1 MRQASQFA
9 KVILLVCLGLGG
21 GIGSAAEEPL
31 RASAASPGTPPYE
44 ELSVEGLAQRIAA
57 HFPKV
62 TATVTAVQE
71 DRLVLDQGSL
81 AGLKPGYRLDLY
93 REGKAFVH
101 PLTKEPLGRH
111 EQALGTAEIERVEE
125 ARAIALLR
133 EGRTGL
139 SVVTGDR
146 ARMTAGRIRAALVPT
161 HLEEQTRAMD
171 DLYRALGETGRFALH
186 DPDDLTRLLGARR
199 MARVREDDPE
209 QLRAIG
215 KLLGVSYLFLC
226 SSPEG
231 RKGKS
236 LDVRILS
243 LPDLRTHDRI
253 LARVSSAGKP
263 RSAGSTPD
271 LLPPMLGAKLA
282 IYQFTLPYVAR
293 LVASGDLDGDG
304 REELVISNGSRLF
317 IYRVVEGRLEELWKE
332 PARWAPREDLAL
344 YVADPAKRGQAR
356 IFLSSQEYGQPRS
369 AILAYRE
376 GRVEVLAEKI
386 PYFLRVLALPGE
398 GPTLLI
404 QGSPGRKGSAP
415 VLRARWAEASS
426 LSGAL
431 PFEPGPPLHHQP
443 RAGLYGFV
451 LLDTDGDGV
460 PETLELDEAAHLVLS
475 RKDGG
480 VLWRSPESYGG
491 EDREPVADPTTIR
504 TEATQPGGRLLYLP
518 QDGAGEV
525 ILRRNEGLS
534 YFQIFESFKGYRSAS
549 LYSLAWSGTSL
560 VERWRIEGIEGF
572 VHDFQV
578 GEFLRKDRQ
587 HVAVLTKPTLVSTAQ
602 AMDLTKAGEYLLGK
616 STLLIYALPEGL

>member
-1 MRQASQFA
+1 MSEKEEGMRQASVYT

-21 GIGSAAEEPL
+21 GMGSAEGEPL
-31 RASAASPGTPPYE
+31 RTSAAHPGTPPYE
-44 ELSVEGLAQRIAA
+44 ELSVGGLAQRIAA

-62 TATVTAVQE
+62 TATVTSVQG

-111 EQALGTAEIERVEE
+111 EQTLGTAEIERAEE
-125 ARAIALLR
+125 TQAVALLR
-133 EGRTGL
+133 EGRAGL
-139 SVVTGDR
+139 SVVAGDR

-161 HLEEQTRAMD
+161 DPEEQTRVMD

-186 DPDDLTRLLGARR
+186 DLDDLTRLLRARQ

-215 KLLGVSYLFLC
+215 KLLGVSTLFLC

-243 LPDLRTHDRI
+243 LPDLRARDRI
-253 LARVSSAGKP
+253 LARVAPAGKEI
-263 RSAGSTPD
+263 STPD

-282 IYQFTLPYVAR
+282 IHQFTLPYVAR

-344 YVADPAKRGQAR
+344 YVADPVKRGQAQ

-369 AILAYRE
+369 AILAFRE

-386 PYFLRVLALPGE
+386 PYFLRVLTLPGE

-404 QGSPGRKGSAP
+404 QGPPGRKGTAP
-415 VLRARWAEASS
+415 VQRARWT
-426 LSGAL
+426 GD
-431 PFEPGPPLHHQP
+431 PTHRFEPGDPLLPQP
-443 RAGLYGFV
+443 RVGLYGFV

-491 EDREPVADPTTIR
+491 EEREPLADPSTIR
-504 TEATQPGGRLLYLP
+504 PEATQPGGRMLYLP
-518 QDGAGEV
+518 QDGGGEV
-525 ILRRNEGLS
+525 ILRRNEGIS
-534 YFQIFESFKGYRSAS
+534 YFQILDAFKGYHSAS
-549 LYSLAWSGTSL
+549 LFGLTWSGTRL
-560 VERWRIEGIEGF
+560 VERWRIEGIKGF

-578 GEFLRKDRQ
+578 GEFLHKDRQ

-602 AMDLTKAGEYLLGK
+602 AMDLDKAGEYLLGK
-616 STLLIYALPEGL
+616 STLLIYMLPEGL

>member
-1 MRQASQFA
+1 MRHASKFA
-9 KVILLVCLGLGG
+9 KVLLLVCLGLGG
-21 GIGSAAEEPL
+21 GMGSAAEEPL

-44 ELSVEGLAQRIAA
+44 ELSVEGLARRIAA

-62 TATVTAVQE
+62 TATVTAIKG

-101 PLTKEPLGRH
+101 PLTKEPLGRR
-111 EQALGTAEIERVEE
+111 EQALGTAEIEQVEE
-125 ARAIALLR
+125 TQAVAFVR
-133 EGRTGL
+133 ERRTGL
-139 SVVTGDR
+139 SVVAGDR

-161 HLEEQTRAMD
+161 HPEEQTRVMD
-171 DLYRALGETGRFALH
+171 DLYRALGETGRFALT
-186 DPDDLTRLLGARR
+186 DPDDLVRRLRASR
-199 MARVREDDPE
+199 MAAVRGDDPE
-209 QLRAIG
+209 QLRTVGQI
-215 KLLGVSYLFLC
+215 LGVSTLFLC

-253 LARVSSAGKP
+253 LARVAPAKKEVT
-263 RSAGSTPD
+263 TPD
-271 LLPPMLGAKLA
+271 LLPAMLGAKLA

-344 YVADPAKRGQAR
+344 YVADSAKRGQAQ

-404 QGSPGRKGSAP
+404 QGPPGRKGSAP
-415 VLRARWAEASS
+415 VQRVRWAEASS

-431 PFEPGPPLHHQP
+431 PFEPGPPLYRQP

-518 QDGAGEV
+518 QDGGGEV

>member
-1 MRQASQFA
+1 MRQASMFA

-21 GIGSAAEEPL
+21 GMGSAAEEPL
-31 RASAASPGTPPYE
+31 HASAASPGTPPYE
-44 ELSVEGLAQRIAA
+44 ELSVEGLARRIAA

-62 TATVTAVQE
+62 TATVTSVQR

-111 EQALGTAEIERVEE
+111 EQTLGTAEIERVEE
-125 ARAIALLR
+125 TQAVALLR
-133 EGRTGL
+133 EGRAGL
-139 SVVTGDR
+139 SVVAGDR
-146 ARMTAGRIRAALVPT
+146 ARMTAGRIRAALVPAD
-161 HLEEQTRAMD
+161 LEEQTRVMD

-186 DPDDLTRLLGARR
+186 DLDDLTRLLRARR

-209 QLRAIG
+209 QLRAVG
-215 KLLGVSYLFLC
+215 QLLGVSTLFLC

-231 RKGKS
+231 RKGKI

-253 LARVSSAGKP
+253 LARVALARKEI
-263 RSAGSTPD
+263 STPD

-344 YVADPAKRGQAR
+344 YVADPAKRGQAQ
-356 IFLSSQEYGQPRS
+356 IFLSSREYGQPRS

-404 QGSPGRKGSAP
+404 QGSPGRKSSAP
-415 VLRARWAEASS
+415 VQRARWT
-426 LSGAL
+426 GD
-431 PFEPGPPLHHQP
+431 PTHRFEPGDPLLPQP

-460 PETLELDEAAHLVLS
+460 PETLELDGAAHLVLS

-491 EDREPVADPTTIR
+491 EDREPVTDPTTIR

-525 ILRRNEGLS
+525 ILRRNEGIS